1 MKSPPD
7 NKQNIYGIDHKRRTK
22 ISSRRTDDID
32 VLLERLG
39 SLQITNKASEEYKQS
54 DTEILTAPA
63 PTMNNEQTTMLKSM
77 VPDPG
82 WFNRN
87 RTKFEDW

>member
-1 MKSPPD
+1 M
-7 NKQNIYGIDHKRRTK
+7 
-22 ISSRRTDDID
+22 SSRRTDDID
-32 VLLERLG
+32 VLSERLG

-63 PTMNNEQTTMLKSM
+63 PTMNNEQTTMPKNIVSDLE
-77 VPDPG
+77 
-82 WFNRN
+82 WFNRD